1 MWWNPFWS
9 RIFIFMNLCTFS
21 KEVSLIFEL
30 QYFFTTYSLKH
41 RDINIMSH
49 WYCSINFSIHGQ
61 EKWNAIKLGQY
72 PWYNIELDQYRYDNI
87 VVTISLWQYR
97 CDNIVGTH
105 CRRRK
110 ATWKNFT
117 PLCSGFHS
125 VELACFES
133 THLCYLTIVF
143 LISFPFMVNNADN
156 TRFWLIGAK
165 HDRARLT

>member
-1 MWWNPFWS
+1 MGWNPFWS
-9 RIFIFMNLCTFS
+9 PIFIFMNLCTFS
-21 KEVSLIFEL
+21 KNVSLIFEL
-30 QYFFTTYSLKH
+30 QYFFTTYSLKQ

-49 WYCSINFSIHGQ
+49 WYCSINYSFHGQ
-61 EKWNAIKLGQY
+61 EKRNAIMLGQY
-72 PWYNIELDQYRYDNI
+72 RWYNIVWSILLWL
-87 VVTISLWQYR
+87 VVTISLWQY
-97 CDNIVGTH
+97 CWDNIVGTQ

-110 ATWKNFT
+110 ATLNNFT
-117 PLCSGFHS
+117 QLCSGFHS

-133 THLCYLTIVF
+133 THLCYLAIVF